1 MLLFLCFWKLLSEQ
15 LIFSTILIWI
25 LYKIYRVGRENLYTF
40 EIAAISAVSTL
51 QRHVIRGWNG
61 NFVGFS
67 GLFSKILKNVP
78 MNLYL
83 HFSGKRQ
90 NRPTRIWNL
99 TLKFDAIWG
108 HYGLKPL
115 ISAYFN
121 SNIWI
126 VWYFFTSNLK
136 IPSKLTYL
144 PFLPLARN
152 MQIQLHRNIFQN
164 FWKKSRKA
172 HKISVPSSYYT
183 FL

>member
-1 MLLFLCFWKLLSEQ
+1 MHVLNV
-15 LIFSTILIWI
+15 
-25 LYKIYRVGRENLYTF
+25 YRVARENLYTF

-61 NFVGFS
+61 NFVDFS
-67 GLFSKILKNVP
+67 GIFSKIVKDFP
-78 MNLYL
+78 TKGYL
-83 HFSGKRQ
+83 HFFWQESESAYA
-90 NRPTRIWNL
+90 NL
-99 TLKFDAIWG
+99 KSNFKIWG

-152 MQIQLHRNIFQN
+152 MQIQLHRNIFQI

-172 HKISVPSSYYT
+172 HKISVSSLYYT
-183 FL
+183 SL